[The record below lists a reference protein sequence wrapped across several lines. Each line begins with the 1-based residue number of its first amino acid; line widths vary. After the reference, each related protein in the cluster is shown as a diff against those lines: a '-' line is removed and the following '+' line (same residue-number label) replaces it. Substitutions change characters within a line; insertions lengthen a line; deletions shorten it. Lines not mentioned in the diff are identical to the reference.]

1 MKKTY
6 TKKSWPFI
14 IAIVTLTIITIV
26 LLTNHVA
33 GYYYSRR
40 HSAIPMDHFRVYYLL
55 IFGGTDVFLFLYWLG
70 SRKTII
76 LDDRGIYGSTS
87 LSSATYTLLYS
98 DIASIKI
105 VNTSSIS
112 RYSND
117 LAGCDSVLEITK
129 IDGSIVVITDY
140 DIDDYDDFVKTL
152 RLKLNK
158 QDS

>member
-1 MKKTY
+1 M
-6 TKKSWPFI
+6 
-14 IAIVTLTIITIV
+14 
-26 LLTNHVA
+26 
-33 GYYYSRR
+33 
-40 HSAIPMDHFRVYYLL
+40 
-55 IFGGTDVFLFLYWLG
+55 
-70 SRKTII
+70 
-76 LDDRGIYGSTS
+76 DDRGIYGSTS